1 MSAENFGSDDL
12 GNPRFLDRRDEAPGH
27 VCAQCHGWTDGLE
40 EAHRHGDSLIWLN
53 PECKRFWLREH
64 PADHASQEER
74 PVELIKYDRACRAIA
89 DAKLADE
96 VKDIR
101 DRAIAIKAYARQAK
115 NKTLE
120 ADAWEIR
127 QRAERR
133 LGEMMR
139 EQPKAPPGRP
149 IETGEYSTKEIGLS
163 ENPIS
168 YASAGIDKN
177 LAHRARTLAA
187 MPTEDFTVF
196 VDEGREQVQRS
207 VERAVMATEVRKAK
221 HQAIAEKADL
231 TLACLGPFPLIYADP
246 PWKWGHFGEQA
257 KENEAGK
264 GRTSDQHYPT
274 LTYDEIKD
282 FTLGGKPVS
291 EVAHKDAALFLWCT
305 SANIELAL
313 GVMRAWG
320 FEYKAHAV
328 WVKDKLGLGF
338 VFRNKHEVLLYGT
351 RGNMPAPQIQP
362 PSVFEYPRGEHSAKP
377 AEIREIIERMYPDFS
392 ARNRL
397 ELFARDKAKNW
408 TSYGFEVP
416 GTDEVALGDESGN
429 VFHGDEAPNESLAIA
444 DDLSIPACL
453 RRSP

>member
-1 MSAENFGSDDL
+1 VSNNALDDDL
-12 GNPRFLDRRDEAPGH
+12 SIPACLDRRGEAGAEH
-27 VCAQCHGWTDGLE
+27 VCAQCHGEPDAKE
-40 EAHRHGDSLIWLN
+40 EPLRHGNRLVWLHK
-53 PECKRFWLREH
+53 ECRRFWLREH
-64 PADHASQEER
+64 PGFDDFTE

-89 DAKLADE
+89 EAKLADE

-101 DRAIAIKAYARQAK
+101 DRAIAIKAYAKQAK
-115 NKTLE
+115 NKSLE
-120 ADAWEIR
+120 ADAFEIR
-127 QRAERR
+127 IRAERR
-133 LGEMMR
+133 LGEMMA
-139 EQPKAPPGRP
+139 EQPKAKGAIEPGTNRGTTWVAEKP
-149 IETGEYSTKEIGLS
+149 ASL
-163 ENPIS
+163 
-168 YASAGIDKN
+168 ASAGIDKN

-187 MPTEDFTVF
+187 MSGNDFTVF

-207 VERAVMATEVRKAK
+207 VERAVMATEARKAK

-246 PWKWGHFGEQA
+246 PWKWGHFGEQD

-264 GRTSDQHYPT
+264 GRTPDRHYPT

-282 FTLGGKPVS
+282 FTLAGKPVS
-291 EVAHKDAALFLWCT
+291 EAAHKDATLFLWCT
-305 SANIELAL
+305 SANIEFAL

-351 RGNMPAPQIQP
+351 RGNMPAPQYQP

-377 AEIREIIERMYPDFS
+377 PEIREIIERMYPDFS

-416 GTDEVALGDESGN
+416 GTDEAALGGESGN

>member
-12 GNPRFLDRRDEAPGH
+12 GIPGFLDRRDEVPRH
-27 VCAQCHGWTDGLE
+27 VCAQCRGRLDGKE
-40 EAHRHGDSLIWLN
+40 EPVRHGDALVWLH
-53 PECKRFWLREH
+53 PECKRFWLRET
-64 PADHASQEER
+64 PGLDLGSRKRPDRYGE

-89 DAKLADE
+89 EAKLADE
-96 VKDIR
+96 VLDIR

-115 NKTLE
+115 NKGLE
-120 ADAWEIR
+120 ADAFEIR
-127 QRAERR
+127 IRAERR
-133 LGEMMR
+133 LGEMMAQ
-139 EQPKAPPGRP
+139 QPKAPAG
-149 IETGEYSTKEIGLS
+149 
-163 ENPIS
+163 NPNWVS
-168 YASAGIDKN
+168 KKPDSPATLAEVGIDKN

-187 MPTEDFTVF
+187 MSGNDFTLF

-231 TLACLGPFPLIYADP
+231 TIACLGPFPLIYADP
-246 PWKWGHFGEQA
+246 PWKWGHFGEQG

-305 SANIELAL
+305 SANMELAL

-328 WVKDKLGLGF
+328 WVKDKLGLGY

-416 GTDEVALGDESGN
+416 GTDEAALGDESGN